1 MMDLT
6 KNVVKWEKMP
16 SLPIEIFGGVMEYI
30 DGYLYVIGGEIKQK
44 QQINKNVYRLYTKSK
59 IKPSKHSNN
68 S

>member
-1 MMDLT
+1 M
-6 KNVVKWEKMP
+6 MP

-59 IKPSKHSNN
+59 IRLIW
-68 S
+68 